1 MRLRLAERRAGAILP
16 FHPTGRPTD
25 GFRGSVAARMVRTAA
40 YVIAAQMVAACLA
53 AAPAA
58 AQQQGATAEAGGAPP
73 TAAVARFDRFIAS
86 SGPICQNQAS
96 GRCVDLGLAFA
107 DRDGDGRLSLD
118 ELDVVRRDLKAWL
131 AWKGPK
137 LTAAERT
144 GASLG
149 LWLVETAGLPA
160 LFESFDANSD
170 GHVTRR
176 ELLADVRLDHRPLGD
191 VLLDPE
197 AVDRSAV
204 ASRVG
209 KLAPFL
215 QGFFGMGAS
224 AAQTAR

>member
-1 MRLRLAERRAGAILP
+1 MI
-16 FHPTGRPTD
+16 
-25 GFRGSVAARMVRTAA
+25 RTAA
-40 YVIAAQMVAACLA
+40 LA
-53 AAPAA
+53 LLALTFAVPASVVSVRAAPPAPPI
-58 AQQQGATAEAGGAPP
+58 TAETPP
-73 TAAVARFDRFIAS
+73 TAAVGRFDRFVAS
-86 SGPICQNQAS
+86 SGPTCQREAS

-107 DRDGDGRLSLD
+107 DRDGDGRLSVD
-118 ELDVVRRDLKAWL
+118 ELDVVRRELKAWL

-137 LTAAERT
+137 LTPAERT

-149 LWLVETAGLPA
+149 VWLVDTAGLPA
-160 LFESFDANSD
+160 LFDSFDANGD
-170 GHVTRR
+170 GRVTRG

-204 ASRVG
+204 AGRVG

-224 AAQTAR
+224 AAPAR

>member
-1 MRLRLAERRAGAILP
+1 MI
-16 FHPTGRPTD
+16 
-25 GFRGSVAARMVRTAA
+25 RTAA
-40 YVIAAQMVAACLA
+40 LA
-53 AAPAA
+53 LLALTFAVPASVVPVRAAPPAPP
-58 AQQQGATAEAGGAPP
+58 ATAETPP
-73 TAAVARFDRFIAS
+73 TAAVGRFDRFVAS
-86 SGPICQNQAS
+86 SGPVCQREAS

-107 DRDGDGRLSLD
+107 DRDGDGRLSVD
-118 ELDVVRRDLKAWL
+118 ELEVRRELKAWL

-137 LTAAERT
+137 LTPAERT

-149 LWLVETAGLPA
+149 VWLVDTAGLPA
-160 LFESFDANSD
+160 LFDSFDANGD
-170 GHVTRR
+170 GRVTRG

-204 ASRVG
+204 AGRVG

-224 AAQTAR
+224 AAPAR